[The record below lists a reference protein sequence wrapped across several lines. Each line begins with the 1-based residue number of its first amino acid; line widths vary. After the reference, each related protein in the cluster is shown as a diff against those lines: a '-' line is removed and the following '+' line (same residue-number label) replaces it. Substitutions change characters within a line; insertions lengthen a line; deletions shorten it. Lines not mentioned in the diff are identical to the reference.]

1 MYSPKDALRQSML
14 KIRNSL
20 PVEILEKM
28 SDDIQM
34 KTIGMNEF
42 AKANTLGAY
51 HPIRSEV
58 RTFKIMNEALRMKKR
73 LALPKVI
80 DETNVVFAEVRDLVN
95 DLEVGKYKIM
105 TPKDHCEKIEKID
118 LVLVPGIVWDERGHK
133 IGYGLGYYDRLLSK
147 LQTVSI
153 GLAYDFQVFDDI
165 AYGKN
170 DFCVNMI
177 VTDKRIIRTNM

>member
-34 KTIGMNEF
+34 KTLGMSEF
-42 AKANTLGAY
+42 AEANTLAAY
-51 HPIRSEV
+51 HPIGSEV
-58 RTFKIMNEALRMKKR
+58 RTFKIMNETLQMNKR
-73 LALPKVI
+73 LALPKII
-80 DETNVVFAEVRDLVN
+80 DETNIVFVEVKDLEN

-105 TPKDHCEKIEKID
+105 IPKDHCKQIEKID
-118 LVLVPGIVWDERGHK
+118 VVLVPGIVWDEQGHR
-133 IGYGLGYYDRLLSK
+133 IGYGLGYYDRFLSK

-165 AYGKN
+165 THGKN
-170 DFCVNMI
+170 DFRVNMI
-177 VTDKRIIRTNM
+177 VTDKRIIRTNV